1 MTDRWCHA
9 RRNDEARTC
18 ECGCGASIKY
28 KRSDALYAS
37 TACRTRAHRARAAE
51 TAARAREASQN
62 RYTAAADAFWDGYRG
77 IRRSDL
83 RTTWP
88 REERQ
93 RTAVG
98 ERGART

>member
-1 MTDRWCHA
+1 MSHA

-18 ECGCGASIKY
+18 ECGCGESLKRKRAGAKY
-28 KRSDALYAS
+28 FS

-51 TAARAREASQN
+51 TAARAQEASQN
-62 RYTAAADAFWDGYRG
+62 RYTASADTFWAGYRG

-88 REERQ
+88 REGRQ
-93 RTAVG
+93 RAAV
-98 ERGART
+98 A